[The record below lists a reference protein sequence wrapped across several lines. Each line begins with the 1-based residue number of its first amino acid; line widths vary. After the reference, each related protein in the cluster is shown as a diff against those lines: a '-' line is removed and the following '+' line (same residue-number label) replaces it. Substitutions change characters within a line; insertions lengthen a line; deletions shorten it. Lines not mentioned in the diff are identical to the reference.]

1 MPIPKPQEGQSKPAF
16 IAECL
21 TAVADEYQGEQAVA
35 ICMAAWEVYE
45 EGTEMDESEES
56 GEYNENQD

>member
-1 MPIPKPQEGQSKPAF
+1 MPIPKPQPGQSKPAF

-35 ICMAAWEVYE
+35 VCMAAWEVYE
-45 EGTEMDESEES
+45 EGSSEDSPDDSMEDS
-56 GEYNENQD
+56 AKS